1 MNTSAARGATQAFR
15 GEMLHFIED
24 PAVAGDRAWQHWDD
38 GLLLVENGRIAAFGA
53 AADLLPSL
61 PADIELTHYR
71 DSLIVPGFIDT
82 HVHFPQLEM
91 IASGGE
97 QLLHWLQQYA
107 FPAEEKYADSDYA
120 VAMAKVFVEQ
130 LLRNGTTTAMVFG
143 SVHPQSVEA
152 FFSEAERHKLRMICG
167 KALMDRNVP
176 EALRDTAQ
184 SGYQQSREL
193 IQRWHGRGRL
203 QYAVTP
209 RFAASCSDAQL
220 QSAGRLLR
228 EFPDVYMQTHLSE
241 SEHEVVWVQ
250 ELFPDA
256 EHYLHV
262 YDQYG
267 LLGRRSVF
275 AHGIHLC
282 DSECQRLAET
292 DSAVAF
298 CPSSNL
304 FLGSGLFDLQQA
316 ERFGFEVGLG
326 SDIGAG
332 TSLSLLQ
339 TMNDAY
345 KVQQLRGDQLVS
357 EKSFYMAT
365 LGGARALD
373 LDDHIGNFAVGK
385 EADFIVLD
393 YNATPLL
400 QLRMQQCRDIR
411 ERLIV
416 FSILGDDRAVAATH
430 ILGQTV
436 AASVSP

>member
-1 MNTSAARGATQAFR
+1 MQAFR
-15 GEMLHFIED
+15 GEILHFLDD
-24 PAVAGDRAWQHWDD
+24 PAVVGEQAFEYFDD
-38 GLLLVENGRIAAFGA
+38 GLLLIQEGCVAALGPTHE
-53 AADLLPSL
+53 LLPTL
-61 PADIELTHYR
+61 APQVPVTHYR

-82 HVHFPQLEM
+82 HVHFPQIEM
-91 IASGGE
+91 VASGGE
-97 QLLHWLQQYA
+97 QLLDWLQQYA
-107 FPAEEKYADSDYA
+107 FPAEEKFADPQHA
-120 VAMAKVFVEQ
+120 NAMADFFVSQ

-143 SVHPQSVEA
+143 SAHPQSVEA
-152 FFSEAERHKLRMICG
+152 FFHEAERRNLRMICG
-167 KALMDRNVP
+167 KVLMDRHVP
-176 EALRDTAQ
+176 ESLRDTVE

-209 RFAASCSDAQL
+209 RFAASCSEAQL
-220 QSAGRLLR
+220 RSAGQLLR
-228 EFPDVYMQTHLSE
+228 EFPDVYLQTHLSE
-241 SEHEVVWVQ
+241 NEHEVSWVQ

-256 EHYLHV
+256 EHYLQV

-267 LLGRRSVF
+267 LLGKRSVF

-282 DSECQRLAET
+282 DSECRRLAET
-292 DSAVAF
+292 RSAVAF

-304 FLGSGLFDLQQA
+304 FLGSGLFNLRQA
-316 ERFGFEVGLG
+316 EQFGFEVGLG
-326 SDIGAG
+326 TDVGAG

-345 KVQQLRGDQLVS
+345 KVQQLRGDQLVA
-357 EKSFYMAT
+357 EKSFYLAT

-373 LDDHIGNFAVGK
+373 LDGQIGNFTLGK
-385 EADFIVLD
+385 EADFVVLD

-411 ERLIV
+411 EQLFA

-430 ILGQTV
+430 ILGQKV
-436 AASVSP
+436 AD

>member
-1 MNTSAARGATQAFR
+1 VVKSSAAAGQLQAFR
-15 GEMLHFIED
+15 GEILHFLDD
-24 PAVAGDRAWQHWDD
+24 PAVAGDQAWQYWAD
-38 GLLLVENGRIAAFGA
+38 GLLLVEDGHIAAAGDA
-53 AADLLPSL
+53 AELLPNLSEDV
-61 PADIELTHYR
+61 PLTHYR
-71 DSLIVPGFIDT
+71 DALIVPGFVDT
-82 HVHFPQLEM
+82 HVHFPQVEM

-97 QLLHWLQQYA
+97 QLLDWLQQYA
-107 FPAEEKYADSDYA
+107 FPAEEKFADVRHA
-120 VAMAKVFVEQ
+120 ERMAEFFLTQ
-130 LLRNGTTTAMVFG
+130 LLRSGTTTAMVFG

-152 FFSEAERHKLRMICG
+152 FFTEAERRNLRMICG
-167 KALMDRNVP
+167 KVLMDRHVP
-176 EALRDTAQ
+176 ESLRDTAE
-184 SGYQQSREL
+184 SGCQQSRAL
-193 IQRWHGRGRL
+193 IERWHGRGRL

-250 ELFPDA
+250 ELFPDSD
-256 EHYLHV
+256 HYLHV
-262 YDQYG
+262 YEQYG
-267 LLGRRSVF
+267 LLGKRSVF

-282 DSECQRLAET
+282 DSECQRLADT
-292 DSAVAF
+292 QSSVAF

-304 FLGSGLFDLQQA
+304 FLGSGLFDLPQA
-316 ERFGFEVGLG
+316 QRFGFEVGLG
-326 SDIGAG
+326 TDVGAG

-339 TMNDAY
+339 TMSDAY
-345 KVQQLRGDQLVS
+345 KVQQLRGDQLVA

-373 LDDHIGNFAVGK
+373 LDAQIGNFQVGK

-411 ERLIV
+411 ERLFV

-430 ILGQTV
+430 ILGQLFTD
-436 AASVSP
+436 